1 MKEVMAVI
9 KMNMMNKT
17 KQALTDAGIIS
28 FTAKDVIGRGRGIV
42 DDNVLKG
49 ADQGF
54 EEAIAQLGTK
64 GRLVPKRVLW
74 IAVPDKLVRRTVET
88 IISTNQTGRS
98 SGEGK
103 IFVLPLV
110 NAIRVRTGEEGD
122 RALDEF

>member
-1 MKEVMAVI
+1 MKEVMAII

-28 FTAKDVIGRGRGIV
+28 FTAKDVVGRGRGIV
-42 DDNVLKG
+42 DVNVLKG
-49 ADQGF
+49 ADLGF

-64 GRLVPKRVLW
+64 RRLVPKRILW

-103 IFVLPLV
+103 IFVLPLI

>member
-28 FTAKDVIGRGRGIV
+28 FTAKDAVGRGRGIV
-42 DDNVLKG
+42 DNNVLKG
-49 ADQGF
+49 ADLGY

-64 GRLVPKRVLW
+64 RRLVPKRILW

-88 IISTNQTGRS
+88 IINTNRVGNS

-103 IFVLPLV
+103 IFVLPLM

-122 RALDEF
+122 GALDEF

>member
-64 GRLVPKRVLW
+64 GRLVPKRILW

>member
-28 FTAKDVIGRGRGIV
+28 FTAKDVVGRGRGIV

-64 GRLVPKRVLW
+64 GRLVPKRILW

>member
-28 FTAKDVIGRGRGIV
+28 FTAKDAVGRGRGIV
-42 DDNVLKG
+42 DNNVLKG
-49 ADQGF
+49 ADLGY

-64 GRLVPKRVLW
+64 RRLVPKRILW
-74 IAVPDKLVRRTVET
+74 IAVPDKFVRRTVET
-88 IISTNQTGRS
+88 IINTNRVGNL

-103 IFVLPLV
+103 IFVLPLM

>member
-1 MKEVMAVI
+1 MKEVMAII

-17 KQALTDAGIIS
+17 KLALTDAGIIS
-28 FTAKDVIGRGRGIV
+28 FTAKDVEGRGRGIV

-64 GRLVPKRVLW
+64 GRLVPKRILW